1 MNTDSSLSA
10 TNKDSTLMNTSSNLN
25 MMIQAT
31 ASHHEQYQ
39 STNDSSSSV
48 NNMISS
54 LRFSKSVTI
63 AVLDYI
69 YPWMRPG
76 IRKLIENR

>member
-1 MNTDSSLSA
+1 MNTDS
-10 TNKDSTLMNTSSNLN
+10 KDSSLMNTSSNLN

-31 ASHHEQYQ
+31 APHHEQYQ
-39 STNDSSSSV
+39 STNDTSSSV

-69 YPWMRPG
+69 YPWMRPS

>member
-1 MNTDSSLSA
+1 MNTDS
-10 TNKDSTLMNTSSNLN
+10 KDSTLMNTSSNLN
-25 MMIQAT
+25 MMIEAT
-31 ASHHEQYQ
+31 ASDHEQYQ
-39 STNDSSSSV
+39 STNDTSSSV

-69 YPWMRPG
+69 YPWMRPS